1 MEQLF
6 QKKHQRPNSDLEA
19 TTETPQI
26 QISKSPSQTDL
37 NERNNSLL
45 NWLNSS
51 PDKLTNPLSPHS
63 PNHLHWLLK
72 CHKLQQLPLELQQAY
87 WPELL
92 ELEYPVEMEQER
104 PVISDSD
111 YKSQIMEEAEVE
123 AILLGNLIKAK
134 EPTLPLI
141 QTQGMEVEAE
151 EAEEGEILET
161 PEEGDIPWIL
171 MQQEKHPQIPIESV
185 IS

>member
-6 QKKHQRPNSDLEA
+6 RKKPQHPSFDLVA

-26 QISKSPSQTDL
+26 QISKSLPQRSP
-37 NERNNSLL
+37 NEKSSFLL

-51 PDKLTNPLSPHS
+51 PVESTNPQSPHS

-72 CHKLQQLPLELQQAY
+72 CHKLQQLPPELQQAY

-92 ELEYPVEMEQER
+92 ELEYPAQMEQER

-111 YKSQIMEEAEVE
+111 YRSQITEEAEVE
-123 AILLGNLIKAK
+123 AILLGKEK
-134 EPTLPLI
+134 EPILPQI
-141 QTQGMEVEAE
+141 QTLKMGAE

-161 PEEGDIPWIL
+161 PEEGEIP
-171 MQQEKHPQIPIESV
+171 
-185 IS
+185 